1 MNEDL
6 GNYNIYICKESEL
19 LELQKF
25 IKDHWKKD
33 HILVRNR
40 KLMDWQHLDRANKSY
55 NFVIAR
61 SKETN
66 SIDGILGF
74 IPTSHFDKSIN
85 TCNIFLAVWKIKD
98 GIKVTGLGLFLLQF
112 LKETKQ
118 PRSITGYGFPK
129 LLIPLYKLFGHKVK
143 KLNHY
148 YIVNDR
154 KKNFGLIGNFNNL
167 YYSNDYVADENK
179 KLKKFEK
186 TSFLNNDKVLSKFSP
201 DTGIPT
207 KSFTYYY
214 NRYFAHPI
222 YKYHIYGIVKK
233 EEILGFL
240 VFRLVSHQSNNALR
254 IVDYFGYKNGITGIN
269 KELQKLLYY
278 YDAEYIDFYNL
289 GFNVQTVISSGFI
302 NRDCSTKVII
312 PNYFEP
318 FEKKNIT
325 LRLGYQ
331 CDEKFNYFVCKG
343 DGDQDRPS

>member
-6 GNYNIYICKESEL
+6 ENYDIYICKDSEL
-19 LELQKF
+19 SELQKF
-25 IKDHWKKD
+25 IKDHWKTD

-40 KLMDWQHLDRANKSY
+40 KLMDWQHLDRENKVY
-55 NFVIAR
+55 NFVIAKCR
-61 SKETN
+61 QTKQ
-66 SIDGILGF
+66 IHGILGF
-74 IPTSHFDKSIN
+74 IPTSHFDKSIKQ
-85 TCNIFLAVWKIKD
+85 CDIWLAIWKVKD
-98 GIKVTGLGLFLLQF
+98 GIKSMGLGMVLLQF
-112 LKETKQ
+112 LVDIKKPQ
-118 PRSITGYGFPK
+118 SISGYGFNKSLNPILK
-129 LLIPLYKLFGHKVK
+129 YFGHKIRE
-143 KLNHY
+143 LHHY

-154 KKNFGLIGNFNNL
+154 KHNFGLIGNFDHL
-167 YYSNDYVADENK
+167 YYSNDYVTDENK
-179 KLKKFEK
+179 KLIKFGGNR
-186 TSFLNNDKVLSKFSP
+186 FLNNGKILSKFFP

-214 NRYFAHPI
+214 NRYFTHPI

-254 IVDYFGYKNGITGIN
+254 IVDYFGYKEGITSI
-269 KELQKLLYY
+269 KKALQKLLIY

-289 GFNVQTVISSGFI
+289 GFSAQTLASSGFI
-302 NRDCSTKVII
+302 KRDCSTKVII

-325 LRLGYQ
+325 LRVGYK
-331 CDEKFNYFVCKG
+331 CDSKYNYFVCKG